1 MPIPPTDQ
9 LARKLLQLLSLASL
23 QRPPGYNLRFLF
35 GRLQPRGQPLLC
47 MLRIG
52 LLQPMRMGSFLLRL
66 ILLFSLSL
74 LSLGRS

>member
-1 MPIPPTDQ
+1 MPIPLTDQ
-9 LARKLLQLLSLASL
+9 LPRNLLQLPLLASL

-47 MLRIG
+47 MLRTG
-52 LLQPMRMGSFLLRL
+52 LLRPMRMGSFLLQL

-74 LSLGRS
+74 LSLSRS